1 MIFPVVTMNRRNG
14 ECYFY
19 DGVLYLIGVI
29 SDVRLQGY
37 RC

>member
-1 MIFPVVTMNRRNG
+1 MIFPVVTMGRRNG

-19 DGVLYLIGVI
+19 DGVLYLKWVI
-29 SDVRLQGY
+29 LDVRLQGY